1 MWLLTQQPI
10 PPLLP
15 FSPSTGALGWRNH
28 NQARQGRRRG
38 AARVPRF
45 TVLGSYQ
52 SLQLKAEHYDV
63 RRGGREDCTT
73 TGAASAV
80 PLICSCSCPA

>member
-1 MWLLTQQPI
+1 MTSCQLCCYLLKCALCTL
-10 PPLLP
+10 PLP
-15 FSPSTGALGWRNH
+15 VSTGALGWRNH

-52 SLQLKAEHYDV
+52 SLQLKPEHYDV
-63 RRGGREDCTT
+63 RRM
-73 TGAASAV
+73 
-80 PLICSCSCPA
+80 PQ